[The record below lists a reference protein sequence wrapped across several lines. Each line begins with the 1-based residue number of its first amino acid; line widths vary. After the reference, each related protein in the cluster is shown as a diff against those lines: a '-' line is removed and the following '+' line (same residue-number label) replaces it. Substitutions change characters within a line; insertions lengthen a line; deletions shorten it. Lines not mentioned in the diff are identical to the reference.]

1 VRLALSQMNATVGDI
16 PGNAGRIRV
25 GLRAAADAGAEL
37 VLFPELALT
46 GYPPEDLLLKEH
58 FLADAAAAL
67 GELASETHGL
77 VAVVGFPERAEDVYN
92 AAAVLA
98 DGAVHAIYRKV
109 YLPNY
114 GVFDEQR
121 YFQAGAAGAVIDIGS
136 ASSSHR
142 PGTGKAERLGL
153 TVCEDIW
160 EPGPPAS
167 EEALAGATLILNI
180 SASPYHAGKG
190 SERERMFAQRA
201 RDNIA
206 CVAFCGLVG
215 GQDELV
221 FDGHSCVLDHTG
233 ATIARAAQFRE
244 ELLVCDVDLE
254 AAAAARLRDPSQRPA
269 ARHSERRAQVLPAL
283 RKARVADRGSQEGR
297 WASEARTQG
306 AWRAGRSGD
315 ASAASVSR
323 LRHASF
329 ARLSGPPGPLTE
341 PLAPVEAEVYAALTL
356 GLRDYVFKNGFQQ
369 VVLGLSGGI
378 DSALVACLAA
388 DALGPARVNVA
399 IMPSP
404 YSSSATQDDARALAA
419 ALGVHTHELA
429 IEPVMGAY
437 ADALRADFAGREPDI
452 TEENLQAR
460 IRGNLLMALS
470 NKFGWL
476 VLATGNK
483 SEMSVGY
490 TTLYGDLAGGF
501 AVIKDVPKTL
511 VYRLCT
517 WRNSDDGAGAPDA
530 IAPQAGVFD
539 DDVRDAATAAAHRPI
554 PLSIIE
560 RAPSAEL
567 RADQRDEDSLPP
579 YPVLDRILEG
589 YVELDRS
596 REQLIAQGL
605 PEADVERTI
614 RLVDLAEY
622 KRRQAPPGIKITPR
636 AFGRDRRMPITN
648 RYRG

>member
-1 VRLALSQMNATVGDI
+1 VRLALCQINATVGDI
-16 PGNAGRIRV
+16 AGNTRRV
-25 GLRAAADAGAEL
+25 RDGITAARDAGADIA
-37 VLFPELALT
+37 LFPELILT

-58 FLADAAAAL
+58 FLSDSREAL
-67 GELASETHGL
+67 QSLTPDCHDITAII
-77 VAVVGFPERAEDVYN
+77 GFPERAEDVYN
-92 AAAVLA
+92 SAAVLA
-98 DGAVHAIYRKV
+98 GGEVKAIYRKV

-121 YFQAGAAGAVIDIGS
+121 YFQAGSGGALIEIGR
-136 ASSSHR
+136 HR
-142 PGTGKAERLGL
+142 IGL

-160 EPGPPAS
+160 EAGPPAS
-167 EEALAGATLILNI
+167 DEALAGASLIINI

-190 SERERMFAQRA
+190 AERERMFAQRA
-201 RDNIA
+201 RDNLA

-215 GQDELV
+215 GQDELI
-221 FDGHSCVLDHTG
+221 FDGHSCVIDHTG
-233 ATIARAAQFRE
+233 RTIARAPQFQE
-244 ELLVCDVDLE
+244 AMLLCEVDLD
-254 AAAAARLRDPSQRPA
+254 AAVAARLRDAGHRPA
-269 ARHSERRAQVLPAL
+269 ARMSTRAVPVLAELAP
-283 RKARVADRGSQEGR
+283 VPEN
-297 WASEARTQG
+297 
-306 AWRAGRSGD
+306 
-315 ASAASVSR
+315 
-323 LRHASF
+323 
-329 ARLSGPPGPLTE
+329 PPGYVPARPEPAAPLT
-341 PLAPVEAEVYAALTL
+341 PVEAEVYGALML
-356 GLRDYVFKNGFQQ
+356 GLRDYVHKNGFER

-388 DALGPARVNVA
+388 DALGPAQVSTAV
-399 IMPSP
+399 MPSR
-404 YSSSATQDDARALAA
+404 YSSTGTQQDARALAS
-419 ALGVHTHELA
+419 ALGVRAHEMP
-429 IEPVMGAY
+429 IEPVVHAY
-437 ADALRADFAGREPDI
+437 EGSLRIEFAGREPDL

-511 VYRLCT
+511 VYRLCE
-517 WRNSDDGAGAPDA
+517 WRNSPAGTSLSGLLGPGAGAN
-530 IAPQAGVFD
+530 
-539 DDVRDAATAAAHRPI
+539 RPI
-554 PLSIIE
+554 PPSIIE

-567 RADQRDEDSLPP
+567 RPDQRDEDSLPP
-579 YPVLDRILEG
+579 YEVLDRILEG
-589 YVELDRS
+589 YVELDQS

-605 PEADVERTI
+605 AQEHVDRTI

-636 AFGRDRRMPITN
+636 AFGRDRRMPITS

>member
-1 VRLALSQMNATVGDI
+1 VRLALCQMNATVGDI
-16 PGNAGRIRV
+16 VGNARRIAEQAQTARE
-25 GLRAAADAGAEL
+25 AGAEL

-58 FLADAAAAL
+58 FLADAGAAL
-67 GELASETHGL
+67 RALASEISGI
-77 VAVVGFPERAEDVYN
+77 VAVIGFPERAEDVYN
-92 AAAVLA
+92 SAAVLA
-98 DGAVHAIYRKV
+98 DGSVQAIYRKV

-121 YFQAGAAGAVIDIGS
+121 YFQAGPSGAVIDIG
-136 ASSSHR
+136 AH
-142 PGTGKAERLGL
+142 RLGM

-167 EEALAGATLILNI
+167 EEALAGAALIVNI

-190 SERERMFAQRA
+190 AERERMFAQRA
-201 RDNIA
+201 RENLA
-206 CVAFCGLVG
+206 CIAFCALVG

-221 FDGHSCVLDHTG
+221 FDGHSCVVDHTG
-233 ATIARAAQFRE
+233 RTIARAAQFRE
-244 ELLVCDVDLE
+244 ELLVCDVDLD
-254 AAAAARLRDPSQRPA
+254 AAAAARLRDASHRPV
-269 ARHSERRAQVLPAL
+269 ARRSERRALLLPGLA
-283 RKARVADRGSQEGR
+283 AVAPVP
-297 WASEARTQG
+297 G
-306 AWRAGRSGD
+306 APTPA
-315 ASAASVSR
+315 
-323 LRHASF
+323 
-329 ARLSGPPGPLTE
+329 PQITE
-341 PLAPVEAEVYAALTL
+341 PLAPAEAEVYAALTL
-356 GLRDYVFKNGFQQ
+356 GLRDYVEKNGFRH
-369 VVLGLSGGI
+369 VLLGVSGGI
-378 DSALVACLAA
+378 DSALVACLAV
-388 DALGPARVNVA
+388 DALGAERVSAA

-404 YSSSATQDDARALAA
+404 YSSAETQDDARTLARNLGVRVHELPIGAVLAA
-419 ALGVHTHELA
+419 YLQTLRDELA
-429 IEPVMGAY
+429 A
-437 ADALRADFAGREPDI
+437 EPDGGGEPARAASVGAGSPAGGRTEDL

-460 IRGNLLMALS
+460 TRGNLLMALS

-476 VLATGNK
+476 VLTTGNK

-511 VYRLCT
+511 VYRLCA
-517 WRNSDDGAGAPDA
+517 WRNATTPAPGIGDA
-530 IAPQAGVFD
+530 VDSRASQAGGPGG
-539 DDVRDAATAAAHRPI
+539 RGPI

-567 RADQRDEDSLPP
+567 RPDQRDEDSLPP
-579 YPVLDRILEG
+579 YELLDRILQG
-589 YVELDRS
+589 YIELDQS

-605 PEADVERTI
+605 PGAEVERTI

-622 KRRQAPPGIKITPR
+622 KRRQAPPGIKISTR

>member
-1 VRLALSQMNATVGDI
+1 VRLALCQINATVGDI
-16 PGNAGRIRV
+16 AGNSRRISE
-25 GLRAAADAGAEL
+25 GISAAREAEAQL
-37 VLFPELALT
+37 VLFPELSLT

-58 FLADAAAAL
+58 FLADARR
-67 GELASETHGL
+67 ELERLAEQAIGL
-77 VAVVGFPERAEDVYN
+77 TAIVGFPERAEDVFN

-98 DGAVHAIYRKV
+98 GGSVHAIYRKV

-121 YFQAGAAGAVIDIGS
+121 YFQAGPGGATVALDGDIVGIS
-136 ASSSHR
+136 I
-142 PGTGKAERLGL
+142 
-153 TVCEDIW
+153 CEDIW

-167 EEALAGATLILNI
+167 EEALAGATLLINI

-190 SERERMFAQRA
+190 LERERMLAQRA

-206 CVAFCGLVG
+206 CVAFCALVG

-221 FDGHSCVLDHTG
+221 FDGHSCVIDHTG
-233 ATIARAAQFRE
+233 STLARAAQFSE
-244 ELLVCDVDLE
+244 ELLVCDVDL
-254 AAAAARLRDPSQRPA
+254 AAASAARLRDASHRPA
-269 ARHSERRAQVLPAL
+269 ARRHPGNVRKLDPLPT
-283 RKARVADRGSQEGR
+283 
-297 WASEARTQG
+297 SEAPAPSTPLPE
-306 AWRAGRSGD
+306 
-315 ASAASVSR
+315 R
-323 LRHASF
+323 LA
-329 ARLSGPPGPLTE
+329 PPLE
-341 PLAPVEAEVYAALTL
+341 PVEAEVYEALCL
-356 GLRDYVFKNGFQQ
+356 GLHDYVEKNGFAH

-378 DSALVACLAA
+378 DSALVACVAA
-388 DALGPARVNVA
+388 DALGAERVSVT

-404 YSSSATQDDARALAA
+404 YSSDSTQQDARDLAA
-419 ALGVHTHELA
+419 GLGVGVLELPIADAMAAYESALG
-429 IEPVMGAY
+429 
-437 ADALRADFAGREPDI
+437 DAFAGREPDL

-476 VLATGNK
+476 VLTTGNK

-511 VYRLCT
+511 VYRLSE
-517 WRNSDDGAGAPDA
+517 WRNMPAGADP
-530 IAPQAGVFD
+530 GERVS
-539 DDVRDAATAAAHRPI
+539 TPI
-554 PLSIIE
+554 PASIIS

-567 RADQRDEDSLPP
+567 RPDQRDEDSLPA
-579 YPVLDRILEG
+579 YGVLDRILEG
-589 YVELDRS
+589 YVELDQS

-605 PEADVERTI
+605 PEPDVERAI

-622 KRRQAPPGIKITPR
+622 KRRQAPPGIKISAR